1 MGNETI
7 LIVDD
12 EEKNIKLLKTML
24 ISENYQVFGALSG
37 VEALKMVGDLSPDL
51 ILLDVLMPQMGGLE
65 VCMELK
71 QAEKTRM
78 IPIVIITAL
87 SEKEHRIRAMEAG
100 ADDFLSKP
108 VDRTELLVRIKSLLR
123 LKSYHD
129 DLLDSYKEIAEKSEK
144 LQELE
149 RIKEG
154 LTHMIVHDLNNPLM
168 VISMALESLL
178 MDTVSFT
185 QSQFQKIKKC
195 LDCTLELGQF
205 IQRLLD
211 IHKMEEGTMELHKEV
226 TDLVEVVDEVLDQF
240 AYRADVKQISLSFPR
255 PADVPSARIDQELIK
270 RVLANL
276 LDNAMTNSPDGG
288 TIEISIDD
296 LREKEVIWFRVRD
309 NGTGLAPE
317 YHQEI
322 FEKFKQVELK
332 EAGVKTGS
340 SGLGLAFCK
349 MAVEAHKGE
358 IWVESEGEGKG
369 CVFTFT
375 VPV

>member
-12 EEKNIKLLKTML
+12 EEKNIKLLKATL
-24 ISENYQVFGALSG
+24 IFENYRVFGALSG
-37 VEALKMVGDLSPDL
+37 EEALKMVEDISPDL
-51 ILLDVLMPQMGGLE
+51 ILLDVLMPKMDGLE
-65 VCMELK
+65 VCMTLK
-71 QAEKTRM
+71 QDEKTRM
-78 IPIVIITAL
+78 IPVVIITAL
-87 SEKEHRIRAMEAG
+87 MENEHRIKAMEAG

-108 VDRTELLVRIKSLLR
+108 IDRTELLVRIKSLLR

-129 DLLDSYKEIAEKSEK
+129 DLLESYKEIAEKNEK
-144 LQELE
+144 LQGLE

-154 LTHMIVHDLNNPLM
+154 LMHMIVHDLNSPLM

-178 MDTVSFT
+178 LDTVSFT

-195 LDCTLELGQF
+195 LDYTLELGQF
-205 IQRLLD
+205 IERLLD
-211 IHKMEEGTMELHKEV
+211 IHKMEEGKLELDKEV
-226 TDLVEVVDEVLDQF
+226 IDPVEVVDEVLDQF
-240 AYRADVKQISLSFPR
+240 TYRAEIKQIALSFPR
-255 PADVPSARIDQELIK
+255 PVDVPSVRMDQKLIK
-270 RVLANL
+270 RVLTNL
-276 LDNAMTNSPDGG
+276 LDNAITNSPDGG
-288 TIEISIDD
+288 TIEITIDD
-296 LREKEVIWFRVRD
+296 LREREVVCFRVRD
-309 NGTGLAPE
+309 TGAGLAPE

-322 FEKFKQVELK
+322 FDKFKQVELK

-369 CVFTFT
+369 CVFTFAI
-375 VPV
+375 PV

>member
-12 EEKNIKLLKTML
+12 EEKNIKLLKPML

-37 VEALKMVGDLSPDL
+37 MEALKMVEDISPDL
-51 ILLDVLMPQMGGLE
+51 ILLDVLMPQMDGLE
-65 VCMELK
+65 VCMKLK

-78 IPIVIITAL
+78 IPVVIITAL
-87 SEKEHRIRAMEAG
+87 SEKEHRISAMEAG

-154 LTHMIVHDLNNPLM
+154 LTHMIVHDLNSPLM

-185 QSQFQKIKKC
+185 QNQFQKIKKC
-195 LDCTLELGQF
+195 LDYTLELGQF

-211 IHKMEEGTMELHKEV
+211 IHKMEERTLELDKEV

-240 AYRADVKQISLSFPR
+240 AYRAEAKQISLSFPR
-255 PADVPSARIDQELIK
+255 PADVPSVRIDQKLIK

-276 LDNAMTNSPDGG
+276 LDNAMRNSPDGG
-288 TIEISIDD
+288 TIEITIDD
-296 LREKEVIWFRVRD
+296 VREKEVIWFRVRD

-340 SGLGLAFCK
+340 SGLGLTFCK
-349 MAVEAHKGE
+349 MAVEAHNGV

-369 CVFTFT
+369 CVFAFT
-375 VPV
+375 IPV

>member
-12 EEKNIKLLKTML
+12 EEKNIKILKAML
-24 ISENYQVFGALSG
+24 EFENYQVIGALSG
-37 VEALKMVGDLSPDL
+37 EEALAMVGDISPDL
-51 ILLDVLMPQMGGLE
+51 ILLDVLMPQMDGLE
-65 VCMELK
+65 VCMSLK
-71 QAEKTRM
+71 RDEKTRM
-78 IPIVIITAL
+78 IPVVIITAL
-87 SEKEHRIRAMEAG
+87 MENEHRIKAMEAG
-100 ADDFLSKP
+100 ADDFLRKP
-108 VDRTELLVRIKSLLR
+108 VDRTELLIRIKSLLR

-129 DLLDSYKEIAEKSEK
+129 DLLESYKEIAEKNER

-154 LTHMIVHDLNNPLM
+154 LTHMIVHDLNSPLM

-185 QSQFQKIKKC
+185 QGQFQKINKC
-195 LDCTLELGQF
+195 LDYTFELSQL

-211 IHKMEEGTMELHKEV
+211 IHKMEEGKLELDKEV
-226 TDLVEVVDEVLDQF
+226 TDPVGVVDEVLEQF
-240 AYRADVKQISLSFPR
+240 AYRAEVKQVSLSFPR
-255 PADVPSARIDQELIK
+255 PADVPSVRIDQNLIK

-276 LDNAMTNSPDGG
+276 LDNAITNSPEGG
-288 TIEISIDD
+288 TIEITIDD
-296 LREKEVIWFRVRD
+296 LREKEVIWFHVRD

-340 SGLGLAFCK
+340 SGLGLTFCK
-349 MAVEAHKGE
+349 MAVEAHNGE
-358 IWVESEGEGKG
+358 IWVESEGEGNG
-369 CVFTFT
+369 CIFTFAL
-375 VPV
+375 PV

>member
-12 EEKNIKLLKTML
+12 EEKNIKLLKAML

-37 VEALKMVGDLSPDL
+37 VEALKMVEDISPDL
-51 ILLDVLMPQMGGLE
+51 ILLDVLMPKMDGLE
-65 VCMELK
+65 VCMKLK
-71 QAEKTRM
+71 QDEKTRM
-78 IPIVIITAL
+78 IPVVIITAL
-87 SEKEHRIRAMEAG
+87 MENEHRIRAMEAG

-108 VDRTELLVRIKSLLR
+108 VDRIELLVRIKSLLR

-129 DLLDSYKEIAEKSEK
+129 DLLDSYKEIAEKNEK

-154 LTHMIVHDLNNPLM
+154 LTHMIVHDLNSPLM
-168 VISMALESLL
+168 VISMVLEKLL
-178 MDTVSFT
+178 LDMENFSE
-185 QSQFQKIKKC
+185 SQFQKIKKC
-195 LDCTLELGQF
+195 LDYTLELGQF
-205 IQRLLD
+205 IQSLLD
-211 IHKMEEGTMELHKEV
+211 IHKMEEGNLELDKEV
-226 TDLVEVVDEVLDQF
+226 TDPVEVVNEVLDQF
-240 AYRADVKQISLSFPR
+240 TYIAEVKQISLSFPR
-255 PADVPSARIDQELIK
+255 TADVPSVRIDQKLIK

-276 LDNAMTNSPDGG
+276 LDNAITNSPDGG
-288 TIEISIDD
+288 TIEITIDD

-349 MAVEAHKGE
+349 MAVEAHKGD

-369 CVFTFT
+369 CVFTFAI
-375 VPV
+375 PV